1 MPADGA
7 TVVLTFSADLDFPTA
22 FSSVIRGGF
31 TVTVD
36 GTESPTTGFAVSG
49 TTATLTM
56 SDPIVENLAVIVS
69 YDRSDAGSEAIGST
83 SNKLVANFTT
93 GEKSVAAVVN
103 NSEVDITPPTL
114 SSATAAIAGDRNRA
128 GL

>member
-22 FSSVIRGGF
+22 FSSVIRGAF

-36 GTESPTTGFAVSG
+36 GTESQTTDFAVSG

-103 NSEVDITPPTL
+103 NSEVDTTPPTL
-114 SSATAAIAGDRNRA
+114 SSATASHRRRP
-128 GL
+128 